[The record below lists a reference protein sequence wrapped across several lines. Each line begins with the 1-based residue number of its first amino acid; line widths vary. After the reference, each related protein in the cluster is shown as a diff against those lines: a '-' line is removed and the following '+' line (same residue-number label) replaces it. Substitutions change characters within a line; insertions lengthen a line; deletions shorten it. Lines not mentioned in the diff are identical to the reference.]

1 MLTQQELN
9 LQERHLAL
17 LERIA
22 KSLENLLAIA
32 REEQSPNCG
41 RNLKEED

>member
-22 KSLENLLAIA
+22 KSLALLNERAEA
-32 REEQSPNCG
+32 KQKQKHESS
-41 RNLKEED
+41 KE

>member
-22 KSLENLLAIA
+22 RSLERLAGM
-32 REEQSPNCG
+32 REAERKEG
-41 RNLKEED
+41 RHDAEDR

>member
-9 LQERHLAL
+9 LQERHLDL

-22 KSLENLLAIA
+22 RSLERLVEM
-32 REEQSPNCG
+32 REAK
-41 RNLKEED
+41 RKEDAHDA

>member
-22 KSLENLLAIA
+22 RSLERLAGM
-32 REEQSPNCG
+32 REAK
-41 RNLKEED
+41 RKEDAHDA